1 MGREDSHYR
10 PERVDGRGTGAS
22 GASGRVPI
30 PDAQFPRVPGRPTG
44 SASVGRADPQAY
56 RTDPQE
62 YGGHPH
68 RPGSREYGAD
78 PQGYRPGPREYGG
91 DPQGYGAGP
100 REYGADPQGYR
111 AGPREYGGD
120 PVGRADPGWYG
131 PGPAGPNPPAPVSWP
146 AHDAPGG
153 MPVSP
158 PVPPVGAAPPPP
170 PPPPRRRL
178 RLVALLSAVLIVA
191 LAGVGL
197 AVVRPGP
204 VAGWLGGDGTP
215 KASGQSPEPDPPA
228 VLARADANAPL
239 PAPEGVRAALEPL
252 VRAAALGDRVNVS
265 VADVATGQELYGRG
279 QDDPTVPASVTKL
292 ATGVAVLAARGPAYR
307 IPTRAVAGSAP
318 GEVVLVGAGDP
329 TLAVDKNGFY
339 PGAARL
345 DDLAAQVR
353 KALGG
358 TAPTKVTV
366 DSSLF
371 SGPVYEPGWD
381 SDIPTGGF
389 GAAITALTTDAAR
402 ADPAG
407 ARKNFDEAHGAAERV
422 PQPDLTAGR
431 RFAKL
436 LGLSGAAAEVKRGTA
451 PADSGAAAGATAA
464 PGTELGKVESLPMI
478 RLVDIMISD
487 SDNVIA
493 EYLARQVALTKGK
506 PASFVGGAAATDQT
520 LGELGLPADEIS
532 LADGSG
538 LSRTNRIS
546 PSLLTDLITLA
557 GNGSHPELAAIFGGL
572 PVGGWSGTL
581 DTRYQKSATKAG
593 AGVVRAKTGTLTG
606 VNAIA
611 GLVTTADGRLLTFA
625 VLTDRT
631 TGSLDDTRE
640 ALDRISSA
648 LAGCGCR

>member
-1 MGREDSHYR
+1 MGR
-10 PERVDGRGTGAS
+10 
-22 GASGRVPI
+22 
-30 PDAQFPRVPGRPTG
+30 
-44 SASVGRADPQAY
+44 
-56 RTDPQE
+56 
-62 YGGHPH
+62 
-68 RPGSREYGAD
+68 
-78 PQGYRPGPREYGG
+78 
-91 DPQGYGAGP
+91 
-100 REYGADPQGYR
+100 
-111 AGPREYGGD
+111 
-120 PVGRADPGWYG
+120 
-131 PGPAGPNPPAPVSWP
+131 
-146 AHDAPGG
+146 
-153 MPVSP
+153 
-158 PVPPVGAAPPPP
+158 AAPPAAPEPP
-170 PPPPRRRL
+170 PARRRRRL
-178 RLVALLSAVLIVA
+178 PLAVLATVLVVV
-191 LAGVGL
+191 LAAVGL

-204 VAGWLGGDGTP
+204 VAGWLGGETAATS
-215 KASGQSPEPDPPA
+215 ASAQPPEPDPAA
-228 VLARADANAPL
+228 VLAGPDANAPI
-239 PAPEGVRAALEPL
+239 PSADGVRAALDPL

-265 VADVATGQELYGRG
+265 VADVTTGNALYGAG
-279 QDDPTVPASVTKL
+279 QDAPTVPASVTKL
-292 ATGVAVLAARGPAYR
+292 ATAVTVLAARGPAYR
-307 IPTRAVAGSAP
+307 IPTRAVAGATP
-318 GEVVLVGAGDP
+318 GEVVIVGGGDP

-381 SDIPTGGF
+381 ADIPTGGF
-389 GAAITALTTDAAR
+389 GAAITALMTD
-402 ADPAG
+402 G
-407 ARKNFDEAHGAAERV
+407 ARRDPEEARRNSEATNHAAERV
-422 PQPDLTAGR
+422 PQPDLMAGR
-431 RFAKL
+431 QFARL
-436 LGLSGAAAEVKRGTA
+436 LGLSGDADVKRGKA
-451 PADSGAAAGATAA
+451 PAASGASAAAGAPT
-464 PGTELGKVESLPMI
+464 PGTELGKVESLPMV

-493 EYLARQVALTKGK
+493 ETLARQVALARNK
-506 PASFVGGAAATDQT
+506 PASFAGGAAATDAVI
-520 LGELGLPADEIS
+520 GELGLPADEIS

-581 DTRYQKSATKAG
+581 DERYQAAVTKAG

-625 VLTDRT
+625 VLTDQAPPDT
-631 TGSLDDTRE
+631 LDATRQ
-640 ALDRISSA
+640 ALDRITSA

>member
-10 PERVDGRGTGAS
+10 PEGVDGRKSGGSAPGGAT
-22 GASGRVPI
+22 GRVRI
-30 PDAQFPRVPGRPTG
+30 PGVDPAGRSAPAAG
-44 SASVGRADPQAY
+44 SALVGRADPSAY
-56 RTDPQE
+56 
-62 YGGHPH
+62 
-68 RPGSREYGAD
+68 
-78 PQGYRPGPREYGG
+78 GP
-91 DPQGYGAGP
+91 
-100 REYGADPQGYR
+100 
-111 AGPREYGGD
+111 D
-120 PVGRADPGWYG
+120 PVGRADPSAYG
-131 PGPAGPNPPAPVSWP
+131 PVGRADPRQYAAGPAAPTNWPAPE
-146 AHDAPGG
+146 APGG
-153 MPVSP
+153 IPVSP
-158 PVPPVGAAPPPP
+158 PVPPSGAAPPPP
-170 PPPPRRRL
+170 APAGRGRGRL
-178 RLVALLSAVLIVA
+178 LAVLAAVLVIAVA
-191 LAGVGL
+191 AVGL

-204 VAGWLGGDGTP
+204 VAGWLGGEAAAPTASAGTP
-215 KASGQSPEPDPPA
+215 EPAPPE
-228 VLARADANAPL
+228 VLAAADPNAPT
-239 PAPEGVRAALEPL
+239 PTPDGVRAALEPL
-252 VRAAALGDRVNVS
+252 VGAAALGERVNIS
-265 VADVATGQELYGRG
+265 VADVATGDALYGRG
-279 QDDPTVPASVTKL
+279 QDTPTVPASVTKL

-307 IPTRAVAGSAP
+307 IPTRAVVGANP
-318 GEVVLVGAGDP
+318 GEVILVGGGDP

-353 KALGG
+353 KALGE
-358 TAPTKVTV
+358 TAPTKVIV

-371 SGPVYEPGWD
+371 TGQVYGPGWD
-381 SDIPTGGF
+381 DDIPTGGF
-389 GAAITALTTDAAR
+389 GAAITALTTD
-402 ADPAG
+402 G
-407 ARKNFDEAHGAAERV
+407 ARRDPKRARETFDDTHGMAERV

-431 RFAKL
+431 QFAKL
-436 LGLSGAAAEVKRGTA
+436 LGLSGDAAEVKRGNA
-451 PADSGAAAGATAA
+451 PAASGGAAGT
-464 PGTELGKVESLPMI
+464 PGTELGKVQSLPLV

-493 EYLARQVALTKGK
+493 EYMARQVALAKGK
-506 PASFVGGAAATDQT
+506 PASFAGGAAATGQV

-581 DTRYQKSATKAG
+581 DDRYQDSATRAG

-606 VNAIA
+606 VSAIA

-625 VLTDRT
+625 VLTDRAPAGT
-631 TGSLDDTRE
+631 LDATRE

>member
-1 MGREDSHYR
+1 
-10 PERVDGRGTGAS
+10 
-22 GASGRVPI
+22 
-30 PDAQFPRVPGRPTG
+30 
-44 SASVGRADPQAY
+44 
-56 RTDPQE
+56 
-62 YGGHPH
+62 
-68 RPGSREYGAD
+68 
-78 PQGYRPGPREYGG
+78 
-91 DPQGYGAGP
+91 
-100 REYGADPQGYR
+100 
-111 AGPREYGGD
+111 
-120 PVGRADPGWYG
+120 
-131 PGPAGPNPPAPVSWP
+131 
-146 AHDAPGG
+146 

-158 PVPPVGAAPPPP
+158 PVPPYGAAPPPP

-178 RLVALLSAVLIVA
+178 RLVAVLSVVLIVV

-197 AVVRPGP
+197 VVVRPGP
-204 VAGWLGGDGTP
+204 VAGWLGGEAAP
-215 KASGQSPEPDPPA
+215 KASAQPSEPDPPA
-228 VLARADANAPL
+228 VLAGADANAPL
-239 PAPEGVRAALEPL
+239 PTPEGVRAALEPL

-292 ATGVAVLAARGPAYR
+292 ATGVAALAARGPAYR
-307 IPTRAVAGSAP
+307 IPTRAVAGAAP
-318 GEVVLVGAGDP
+318 GEVVLVGGGDP
-329 TLAVDKNGFY
+329 SLAVDKNGFY

-345 DDLAAQVR
+345 DDLAGQVR

-381 SDIPTGGF
+381 DDIPTGGF
-389 GAAITALTTDAAR
+389 GAPITALTTDAAR
-402 ADPAG
+402 KDPER

-431 RFAKL
+431 QFAKL
-436 LGLSGAAAEVKRGTA
+436 LGLSGDAAEVKRGSA
-451 PADSGAAAGATAA
+451 PAASGASAGA

-487 SDNVIA
+487 SDNVVA

-506 PASFVGGAAATDQT
+506 PASFVGGAAATDQV

-581 DTRYQKSATKAG
+581 DSRYQKAATKAG

-631 TGSLDDTRE
+631 TGGLDETRE

>member
-1 MGREDSHYR
+1 M
-10 PERVDGRGTGAS
+10 
-22 GASGRVPI
+22 
-30 PDAQFPRVPGRPTG
+30 
-44 SASVGRADPQAY
+44 
-56 RTDPQE
+56 
-62 YGGHPH
+62 
-68 RPGSREYGAD
+68 
-78 PQGYRPGPREYGG
+78 
-91 DPQGYGAGP
+91 
-100 REYGADPQGYR
+100 
-111 AGPREYGGD
+111 
-120 PVGRADPGWYG
+120 
-131 PGPAGPNPPAPVSWP
+131 
-146 AHDAPGG
+146 
-153 MPVSP
+153 SP
-158 PVPPVGAAPPPP
+158 PVPPVGAAPLPPP
-170 PPPPRRRL
+170 PPPSRRRRL
-178 RLVALLSAVLIVA
+178 PLVAVLATVLIVA
-191 LAGVGL
+191 LAAVGL

-204 VAGWLGGDGTP
+204 VAGWLGGEDSPT
-215 KASGQSPEPDPPA
+215 AAAQSSEPAPPA
-228 VLARADANAPL
+228 VLAGADGNAPL
-239 PAPEGVRAALEPL
+239 PTPDGVRAALEPL
-252 VRAAALGDRVNVS
+252 VRAAALGERVNVS
-265 VADVATGQELYGRG
+265 VADVTTGEALYGSG
-279 QDDPTVPASVTKL
+279 QDTPTVPASVTKL

-307 IPTRAVAGSAP
+307 IPTRAVAGAAP
-318 GEVVLVGAGDP
+318 GEVVLVGGGDP

-381 SDIPTGGF
+381 DDIPTGGF
-389 GAAITALTTDAAR
+389 GAAITALMTDGAR
-402 ADPAG
+402 RDPAE
-407 ARKNFDEAHGAAERV
+407 ARRTEEAMNHAAERV

-431 RFAKL
+431 QFAKL
-436 LGLSGAAAEVKRGTA
+436 LGLSGTAAEVKRGTA
-451 PADSGAAAGATAA
+451 PAASGATATGTPA
-464 PGTELGKVESLPMI
+464 PGAELGKVQSLPMV

-493 EYLARQVALTKGK
+493 EAMARQVALAKGK
-506 PASFVGGAAATDQT
+506 PGSFAGGAAATDQV

-557 GNGSHPELAAIFGGL
+557 GNGSHPDLAAIFGGL

-581 DTRYQKSATKAG
+581 DERYQAAVTKAG
-593 AGVVRAKTGTLTG
+593 AGVVRAKTGTLSG

-611 GLVTTADGRLLTFA
+611 GLVTTTDGRLLTFA

-631 TGSLDDTRE
+631 PDTLDETRQ
-640 ALDRISSA
+640 ALDRITSA

>member
-10 PERVDGRGTGAS
+10 PEGVDGRKFGGPGSGGAT
-22 GASGRVPI
+22 GRVPV
-30 PDAQFPRVPGRPTG
+30 PDAQFPRTPGDPGRRPDAG
-44 SASVGRADPQAY
+44 SAPVGRATPQ
-56 RTDPQE
+56 R
-62 YGGHPH
+62 YGPEPVGRANP
-68 RPGSREYGAD
+68 RSYG
-78 PQGYRPGPREYGG
+78 P
-91 DPQGYGAGP
+91 
-100 REYGADPQGYR
+100 
-111 AGPREYGGD
+111 D
-120 PVGRADPGWYG
+120 PVGRARPEQFAGRADPAPYGGGAARWTDQPG
-131 PGPAGPNPPAPVSWP
+131 PGGGPARWP
-146 AHDAPGG
+146 DPDGPGG
-153 MPVSP
+153 G
-158 PVPPVGAAPPPP
+158 PVGRAAPPAAPEPP
-170 PPPPRRRL
+170 PVRRRRQL
-178 RLVALLSAVLIVA
+178 PLAVLGVVLVVV
-191 LAGVGL
+191 LAAAGL

-204 VAGWLGGDGTP
+204 VAGWLGSGTAAP
-215 KASGQSPEPDPPA
+215 SADARPAEPDPKA
-228 VLARADANAPL
+228 VLAGPDANAPI
-239 PAPEGVRAALEPL
+239 PSDDGVRAALDPL

-265 VADVATGQELYGRG
+265 VADVTTGKALYGSG
-279 QDDPTVPASVTKL
+279 QDAPTVPASVTKL
-292 ATGVAVLAARGPAYR
+292 ATAVTVLAARGPGYR
-307 IPTRAVAGSAP
+307 IPTRAVAGATS
-318 GEVVLVGAGDP
+318 GEVVIVGGGDP
-329 TLAVDKNGFY
+329 TLAMDKNGFY

-358 TAPTKVTV
+358 TAPTRVTV

-389 GAAITALTTDAAR
+389 GAAITALMTD
-402 ADPAG
+402 G
-407 ARKNFDEAHGAAERV
+407 ARRDPETARKTAEETNHAAERV

-431 RFAKL
+431 QFARL
-436 LGLSGAAAEVKRGTA
+436 LGLSGDAAEVKRGKA
-451 PADSGAAAGATAA
+451 PAVSGASAAAGAPA
-464 PGTELGKVESLPMI
+464 PGTELGKVESLPLI

-493 EYLARQVALTKGK
+493 ETMARQVALAKGK
-506 PASFVGGAAATDQT
+506 PASFPGGAAATDQVID
-520 LGELGLPADEIS
+520 ELGLPANEIS

-557 GNGSHPELAAIFGGL
+557 GNGSHPELTAIFGGL

-581 DTRYQKSATKAG
+581 DDRYQAVVTKAG

-631 TGSLDDTRE
+631 PSDTDGTRQ
-640 ALDRISSA
+640 ALDRITSA